1 MYDNNDIIL
10 KTLKNKDFFLWLKL
24 VDLYYKGYHT
34 TVKGKYIFDAIKL
47 NINKYRLTT
56 NNNLVKDRQVLSIL
70 EIDNLLN
77 ELYLSESPY
86 IEKDGV
92 RYYRNTNK
100 FVSEGV
106 RITVLNSSDN
116 NSKSY
121 NSLTECA
128 ESLNISRKKIKEL
141 VNSGVSY
148 KGYTFVLN

>member
-1 MYDNNDIIL
+1 MFREIGQIVERSYMLN
-10 KTLKNKDFFLWLKL
+10 WKL
-24 VDLYYKGYHT
+24 VNINTHKIVLPWKLIW
-34 TVKGKYIFDAIKL
+34 KKKL

-56 NNNLVKDRQVLSIL
+56 NNDLVQDKQVLSIL
-70 EIDNLLN
+70 EINNLLN

-86 IEKDGV
+86 LEKHGV
-92 RYYRNTNK
+92 RYYRNTDK

-116 NSKSY
+116 SSKSY

-141 VNSGVSY
+141 LNSGVSY